1 MSHNGSV
8 MTSSRSSPPPQHD
21 VTIPAGAGVLEGTI
35 AVPQGARGVVV
46 VANGSGS
53 TRFSPRNRLGA
64 ERLQDAG
71 LATLLTDLLTA
82 PEEEID
88 QRTGRL
94 RFDIALLGM
103 RVVAILDSL
112 AKDPGTAALAMGVF
126 GASPGAAAALLAAAQ
141 RPRLVRAVVSR
152 GGRPDLA
159 TQILDQV
166 KAPTLLIVGGRD
178 EEVLG
183 LNRTA
188 LAQLRVEKELAI
200 VAGATHLFEEPG
212 TLEQVADFAAA
223 WFGRYLIP

>member
-1 MSHNGSV
+1 
-8 MTSSRSSPPPQHD
+8 
-21 VTIPAGAGVLEGTI
+21 
-35 AVPQGARGVVV
+35 VVF
-46 VANGSGS
+46 AHGSGS
-53 TRFSPRNRLGA
+53 TRFSPRNRLVA
-64 ERLQDAG
+64 ERLHRAG
-71 LATLLTDLLTA
+71 LATLLTDLLTG
-82 PEEEID
+82 PEEELD

-126 GASPGAAAALLAAAQ
+126 GASTGAAAALLAAAQ
-141 RPRLVRAVVSR
+141 RPHLVRAVVSR

-188 LAQLRVEKELAI
+188 LAQLRVEKELAV

-212 TLEQVADFAAA
+212 TLEQVADVAAA
-223 WFGRYLIP
+223 WFARHLIP

>member
-1 MSHNGSV
+1 MSHNGNV
-8 MTSSRSSPPPQHD
+8 MTSPQSSPAPQHD
-21 VTIPAGAGVLEGTI
+21 VKIPAGAGVLEGTLAI
-35 AVPQGARGVVV
+35 PSGARGLVVF
-46 VANGSGS
+46 AHGSGS
-53 TRFSPRNRLGA
+53 TRFSPRNRLVA
-64 ERLQDAG
+64 ERLHRAG
-71 LATLLTDLLTA
+71 LATLLTDLLTG
-82 PEEEID
+82 PEEELD

-103 RVVAILDSL
+103 
-112 AKDPGTAALAMGVF
+112 GVF
-126 GASPGAAAALLAAAQ
+126 GASTGAAAALLAAAQ

-159 TQILDQV
+159 AQILDQV

-188 LAQLRVEKELAI
+188 LAQLRVEKELAT

>member
-8 MTSSRSSPPPQHD
+8 MTSSQSSPPPQHD

-35 AVPQGARGVVV
+35 AVPQGACGLVVF
-46 VANGSGS
+46 AHGSGS
-53 TRFSPRNRLGA
+53 TRNRLVA
-64 ERLQDAG
+64 ERLHRAG
-71 LATLLTDLLTA
+71 LATLLTDLLTG
-82 PEEEID
+82 PEEELD

-112 AKDPGTAALAMGVF
+112 AKDPKTAALATGVF
-126 GASPGAAAALLAAAQ
+126 GASTGAAAALLAAAQ
-141 RPRLVRAVVSR
+141 RPHLVRAVVSR

-159 TQILDQV
+159 AQILDQV

-183 LNRTA
+183 LNRSA
-188 LAQLRVEKELAI
+188 LAQLRVAKELAV

>member
-8 MTSSRSSPPPQHD
+8 MTSPQSSPPPQHD

-35 AVPQGARGVVV
+35 AVPQGARGLVVF
-46 VANGSGS
+46 AHGSGS
-53 TRFSPRNRLGA
+53 TRFSPRNRLVA

-71 LATLLTDLLTA
+71 LATLLTDLLTT

-126 GASPGAAAALLAAAQ
+126 GASTGAAAALLAAAQ

-152 GGRPDLA
+152 RGRPDLA
-159 TQILDQV
+159 TQILDQG

-178 EEVLG
+178 GEVLA

-188 LAQLRVEKELAI
+188 LAQLQVEKELAI
-200 VAGATHLFEEPG
+200 VAGATHTINGPG

>member
-1 MSHNGSV
+1 MPSPQS
-8 MTSSRSSPPPQHD
+8 SSPPHHD
-21 VTIPAGAGVLEGTI
+21 VKIPAGAGVLEGTI
-35 AVPQGARGVVV
+35 AVPQGARGLVVF
-46 VANGSGS
+46 AHGSGS
-53 TRFSPRNRLGA
+53 TRFSPRNRLVA

-71 LATLLTDLLTA
+71 LATLLTDLLTG
-82 PEEEID
+82 PEEELD
-88 QRTGRL
+88 HRTGRL

-112 AKDPGTAALAMGVF
+112 AKDPGTAAFAMGVF
-126 GASPGAAAALLAAAQ
+126 GASTGAAAALLAAAQ

-166 KAPTLLIVGGRD
+166 TAPTLLIVGERD
-178 EEVLG
+178 EEVLS

-212 TLEQVADFAAA
+212 TLEQVADVAAT